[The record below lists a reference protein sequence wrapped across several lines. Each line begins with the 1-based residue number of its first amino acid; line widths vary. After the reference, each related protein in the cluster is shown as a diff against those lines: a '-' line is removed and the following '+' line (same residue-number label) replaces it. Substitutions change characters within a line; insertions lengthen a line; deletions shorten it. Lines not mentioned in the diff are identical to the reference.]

1 MAQVPCT
8 FPSGFWQTFIM
19 KGKFFQISFSCC
31 LMPTAK
37 FLGGMG
43 GEKEGDDI
51 LVVFQGHITLNSEIS
66 LYTGKEETVSSKV

>member
-1 MAQVPCT
+1 
-8 FPSGFWQTFIM
+8 
-19 KGKFFQISFSCC
+19 
-31 LMPTAK
+31 MPTAK

-66 LYTGKEETVSSKV
+66 LYTGKEEIVSSKV